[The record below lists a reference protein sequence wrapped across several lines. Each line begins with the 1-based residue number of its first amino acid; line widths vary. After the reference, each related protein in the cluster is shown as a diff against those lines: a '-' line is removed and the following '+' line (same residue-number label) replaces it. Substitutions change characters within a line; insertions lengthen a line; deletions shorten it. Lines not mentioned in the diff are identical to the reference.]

1 MERILIVDDEADI
14 RQLIC
19 LHIERAGMQAVEAA
33 SGSEA
38 IELLQSQSFDLMILD
53 LMIDDYNGFDILK
66 YMQESNPE
74 TLVIV
79 VSAKMQEQDKIT
91 ALGLGADDYITKPF
105 SPLELIARVQANI
118 RRYLPKDRSPTETL
132 SINGLI
138 LDLNNYTLECYGEQ
152 HILTPVEFDLLHLFM
167 RNPDRILTKREI
179 YQQIWN
185 HENYDENNLRV
196 YINRLRKILENPSA
210 SVKHLQ
216 TIRGIGY
223 RFSGDGL

>member
-19 LHIERAGMQAVEAA
+19 LHIERAGMQAVEAP
-33 SGSEA
+33 SGREA
-38 IELLQSQSFDLMILD
+38 IELMKSRSFDLMILD
-53 LMIDDYNGFDILK
+53 LMMDDCNGFEVLR
-66 YMQESNPE
+66 YVQESKPK

-79 VSAKMQEQDKIT
+79 LSARMQEQDKIT
-91 ALGLGADDYITKPF
+91 TLGLGADDYITKPF

-118 RRYLPKDRSPTETL
+118 RRYLPKRGNHSETL
-132 SINGLI
+132 SFNGLV
-138 LDLNNYTLECYGEQ
+138 LDLNNNTLECYGVH
-152 HILTPVEFDLLHLFM
+152 HILTPVEFELFHLFM

-179 YQQIWN
+179 YQQIWK

-196 YINRLRKILENPSA
+196 YINRLRKILESPSS
-210 SVKHLQ
+210 SVNHFQ
-216 TIRGIGY
+216 TVRGIGY